1 MSARPWHKRYH
12 SDALSGM
19 MVLTLEERGAYQ
31 TILDLIYDRAGP
43 LPDNDGLLA
52 RYMGV
57 SIRKWKAIRQSLI
70 GHGKIRVEAGSLI
83 NDRAI
88 SEVENAAKTSRK
100 HAENGAKGGRKKHE
114 NAKNGNDY
122 NENEEN
128 WLAEKPSIPEARSQK
143 PEEVEDKPLPQGAE
157 DFAFVGR
164 TIRLRQSD
172 FDTWQRA
179 FHAIPD
185 LAAELVSLDAWFD
198 GPGSAKRKD
207 WFQVVAGSLAK
218 KHQAYLRED
227 REPEEAGGPSFTGFC

>member
-1 MSARPWHKRYH
+1 
-12 SDALSGM
+12 M

-31 TILDLIYDRAGP
+31 TLLDLIYDRGGP

-70 GHGKIRVEAGSLI
+70 QHGKIRAEGESLV

-100 HAENGAKGGRKKHE
+100 LAENGAKGGRKKHQ
-114 NAKNGNDY
+114 NAKNDNDY
-122 NENEEN
+122 NENGEN
-128 WLAEKPSIPEARSQK
+128 RLEKKPSIPDTRSQI
-143 PEEVEDKPLPQGAE
+143 PEEVEDKPLPQDAE
-157 DFAFVGR
+157 DFAFIGR

-172 FDTWQRA
+172 FDTWRKS

-185 LAAELVSLDAWFD
+185 MAAELVSLDAWFD
-198 GPGSAKRKD
+198 GPGRERRKD
-207 WFQVVAGSLAK
+207 WFQIVAGSLAK
-218 KHQAYLRED
+218 KHQSYLRED
-227 REPEEAGGPSFTGFC
+227 REVEADGPSFTGFC